1 MIHGL
6 ARAEAPI
13 WGGLVDQGGRKWE
26 QSRDCVWKTRQRWM
40 SPSASSESNVV
51 NVGAA
56 FKLEGFID
64 GIKPRVSFV
73 PRTAC
78 GGRSQTAVMEDC
90 PMHRGEVPCRFEE
103 RGGRRLLGRRWHSLI
118 RQARFETGNPHPGQ
132 GVLPKA
138 VCRADSEGAMRLNAD
153 RSV

>member
-1 MIHGL
+1 M
-6 ARAEAPI
+6 
-13 WGGLVDQGGRKWE
+13 DQGGKKWE
-26 QSRDCVWKTRQRWM
+26 QWPESGWKTPQRWM
-40 SPSASSESNVV
+40 SPSASSESNFV

-56 FKLEGFID
+56 FKPEGFRD

-73 PRTAC
+73 AGRPC

-90 PMHRGEVPCRFEE
+90 PMDRGEVQCGFEE
-103 RGGRRLLGRRWHSLI
+103 RGGWRLLGRRWHSLI
-118 RQARFETGNPHPGQ
+118 RQARFETGNSHPGQ

-138 VCRADSEGAMRLNAD
+138 VCRADNEGAMRLNAD